1 MIDKVLRLPEFD
13 ERPPVLLDI
22 GAAGEIHPKWK
33 RIAPYCVCIAFDADE
48 RELGFAGKET
58 GDYRK
63 LWVYNCIAS
72 DATTGDAEFYLTRS
86 PHCSSLL
93 RPQNDLLNAWAFSDL
108 FVVERKSRMK
118 TLPLSKVMEDA
129 GVGKID
135 WFKSDSQGT
144 DLRLFRSLG
153 ENNVDR
159 VLVAEFEPGII
170 DAYEGEDKLWGIL
183 AYMEKRPFWMAD
195 LAIKGSQ
202 RIRRESIPDHSSFLV
217 RRFAPVVLKTSPGWG
232 EVTYINTFP
241 PDAEYLDKRDYL
253 LGWVFSM
260 VEEQY
265 GFALEI
271 ASRGFGRFDDPV
283 FLGLEGDA
291 LARIRFALL
300 KLPLI
305 SSKFISGRL
314 ANIVRKKL

>member
-1 MIDKVLRLPEFD
+1 MIDQVLRRQEFA

-22 GAAGEIHPKWK
+22 GAAGEIHSRWK
-33 RIAPYCVCIAFDADE
+33 RVAPYSVCIAFDADE
-48 RELGFAGKET
+48 RELGFAKKET
-58 GDYRK
+58 GAYRK
-63 LWVYNCIAS
+63 LCVYNCIAS
-72 DATTGDAEFYLTRS
+72 EATAGEADFYLTRF
-86 PHCSSLL
+86 PQCSSLL
-93 RPQNDLLNAWAFSDL
+93 QPQNDRLNAWAFSDL
-108 FVVERKSRMK
+108 FEVERKSK
-118 TLPLSKVMEDA
+118 INTVPLSKVMEDA
-129 GVGKID
+129 GVEKID

-153 ENNVDR
+153 ENGVDR

-202 RIRRESIPDHSSFLV
+202 RIRRESIPDHSGLLL
-217 RRFAPVVLKTSPGWG
+217 RRFAPVLLKTSPGWG
-232 EVTYINTFP
+232 EMTYINTFP

-260 VEEQY
+260 IEKQY

-271 ASRGFGRFDDPV
+271 ASRGFHRFDDPV
-283 FLGLEGDA
+283 FLELESDA
-291 LARIRFALL
+291 IARIRLALL

-305 SSKFISGRL
+305 ASKFIAGRL
-314 ANIVRKKL
+314 ANIIRKKL

>member
-1 MIDKVLRLPEFD
+1 MIDKVLRRQEFA

-33 RIAPYCVCIAFDADE
+33 RIAPYSVCIAFDADE
-48 RELGFAGKET
+48 RELGFARKET
-58 GDYRK
+58 GAYRK
-63 LWVYNCIAS
+63 LCVYNCIAS
-72 DATTGDAEFYLTRS
+72 EETAGDADFYLTHS
-86 PHCSSLL
+86 PQCSSLL
-93 RPQNDLLNAWAFSDL
+93 KPRKDRLSAWAFSDL
-108 FVVERKSRMK
+108 FEIERKSRMK
-118 TLPLSKVMEDA
+118 TVPLAKAMEDA
-129 GVGKID
+129 GVGKFD
-135 WFKSDSQGT
+135 WFKADSQGT

-153 ENNVDR
+153 ENGVDR

-202 RIRRESIPDHSSFLV
+202 RIRRESIPDHSSLLV
-217 RRFAPVVLKTSPGWG
+217 RRFAHVLLKTSPGWG
-232 EVTYINTFP
+232 EMTYINTFP

-260 VEEQY
+260 VEKQY

-271 ASRGFGRFDDPV
+271 ASRGFRRFDDPV
-283 FLGLEGDA
+283 FLELEGNA
-291 LARIRFALL
+291 LASIRIAML

-305 SSKFISGRL
+305 ASKFIADRL